1 MNTRLLTISAAV
13 LSFCACG
20 PQAQISGG
28 KQGASEALFAASQP
42 LKGGADKMGSKI
54 DLSASIESKCPQ
66 GGSVSLHGFGVALGG
81 NGLVD
86 VSQTFT
92 ADYNNCGVMT
102 SSGVAGLTGSLK
114 VGQAVKVEAGS
125 VGVDQTIKGKLS
137 WSGAVNDFLD
147 IDVSQK
153 VAVEALSQ
161 TSGGV
166 SMVVKGTVIDTEGTY
181 TFDESVS
188 VTPGKITVTV
198 TNEKK

>member
-1 MNTRLLTISAAV
+1 MNTRLLTVSVAV

-42 LKGGADKMGSKI
+42 LKGGADKMSSKI
-54 DLSASIESKCPQ
+54 DLSASINVKCVE
-66 GGSVSLHGFGVALGG
+66 GGSVSLSGFGVVLGG
-81 NGLVD
+81 TGLVD

-114 VGQAVKVEAGS
+114 VGQAIKVETGS
-125 VGVDQTIKGKLS
+125 VGLDQTIKGKLQ

-147 IDVSQK
+147 LDVSQK
-153 VAVEALSQ
+153 LAVDALSQ

-166 SMVVKGTVIDTEGTY
+166 SMVVKGTVIDSEGTF
-181 TFDESVS
+181 TFNEAVN
-188 VTPGKITVTV
+188 VTPGKITVEIA
-198 TNEKK
+198 NEKK